1 MRESVITVAY
11 RIVHGNAKQ
20 YRYVGAKLYRARK
33 RKDGVYTYR
42 PHAILGPDRR
52 SERLA
57 MLDAKKFCK
66 KMKYGF
72 QPNVRL
78 GTLVNITA
86 SRQHFS

>member
-11 RIVHGNAKQ
+11 RIVHGNAKN

-33 RKDGVYTYR
+33 RKKDGIYTYR
-42 PHAILGPDRR
+42 PHAILGPSRR

-57 MLDAKKFCK
+57 YNDAKAFCK

-72 QPNVRL
+72 EPNVRL
-78 GTLVNITA
+78 GTVA
-86 SRQHFS
+86 GF